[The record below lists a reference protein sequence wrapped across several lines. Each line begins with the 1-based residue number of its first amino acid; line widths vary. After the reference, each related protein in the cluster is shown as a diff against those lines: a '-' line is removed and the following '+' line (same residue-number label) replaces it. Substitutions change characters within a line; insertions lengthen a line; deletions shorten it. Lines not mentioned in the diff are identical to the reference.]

1 MTKRPKANWARL
13 REQLWA
19 RCGGRC
25 EVSGTPLDFETFD
38 AHRRRNKGMGGTS
51 RLDTDLLSNLL
62 ALDPTVHNGGP
73 GSVHADRADVSGP
86 RGWLVSKLSTEPLD
100 RVPVLIAP
108 SPSIRQWSLLVDQI
122 RVPLG
127 PPIALGYVY
136 IGSRLRLPGL
146 VDVEWTPEEQE
157 EAQSGSD
164 ARERMRRELAAAGQ
178 WVRPQPLPVL
188 YGPCG
193 RIYGKLTA
201 QQRRQLT
208 HGEWPDP
215 ERPN

>member
-1 MTKRPKANWARL
+1 
-13 REQLWA
+13 
-19 RCGGRC
+19 
-25 EVSGTPLDFETFD
+25 VSGTPLDFETFD
-38 AHRRRNKGMGGTS
+38 AHHRRNKGMGGTS

-73 GSVHADRADVSGP
+73 GSVHADRNGVSGP

-108 SPSIRQWSLLVDQI
+108 SPNIRQWSLLVDHI

-136 IGSRLRLPGL
+136 VGSRLRLPGL
-146 VDVEWTPEEQE
+146 VDVEWTPEEQ
-157 EAQSGSD
+157 ARLDPGG
-164 ARERMRRELAAAGQ
+164 RERVRQELAAAGQ
-178 WVRPQPLPVL
+178 RVRPQPLPVL

-193 RIYGKLTA
+193 RIYGKSSELTA
-201 QQRRQLT
+201 KQRRQLT